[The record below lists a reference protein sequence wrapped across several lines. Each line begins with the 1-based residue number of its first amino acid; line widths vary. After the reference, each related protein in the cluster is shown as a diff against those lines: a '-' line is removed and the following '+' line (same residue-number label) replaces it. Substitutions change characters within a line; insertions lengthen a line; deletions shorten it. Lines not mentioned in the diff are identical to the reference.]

1 MGLTGGGTSLGGGEG
16 NLAISGGLSVTEEM
30 KASRSLRLSAV
41 RTRRGGRRIVLVFMV
56 ILYWMHATSAPNNK
70 IEILTVVKQSNQNN
84 RVKKRK
90 SKFIKILFSFLIATE

>member
-1 MGLTGGGTSLGGGEG
+1 
-16 NLAISGGLSVTEEM
+16 
-30 KASRSLRLSAV
+30 
-41 RTRRGGRRIVLVFMV
+41 MV